1 MSEVP
6 ATKSALEAAG
16 ASVTETALVL
26 NDPELTWESYE
37 QLGKFIGQM
46 QRSIEWWMA
55 DLFIHGEEIF
65 GHRFAQVDEAFGV
78 APHTLSNRVS
88 VARRIPPNR
97 RRAAL
102 NFSIHAEVAY
112 LEPRDRDLWLDRAE
126 RGQWTRSRLREEMRA
141 ARGIGEGQMGD
152 LAVTGKS
159 QDLLHALSG
168 SQARADSD
176 EEHPTPGMP
185 AAKPL
190 GIDGLLSE
198 PVSGSRC
205 VCCGQLLEKLYPS
218 GADEIIDA

>member
-1 MSEVP
+1 VSEVP
-6 ATKSALEAAG
+6 ATQSALEAAG

-37 QLGKFIGQM
+37 RLGKFIGQM

-55 DLFIHGEEIF
+55 DLFIYGEDIF
-65 GHRFAQVDEAFGV
+65 GHRFAQIDEAFGV

-88 VARRIPPNR
+88 VARRIPPSR

-126 RGQWTRSRLREEMRA
+126 RGQWTRARLREEMRA

-152 LAVTGKS
+152 LAVTGKI
-159 QDLLHALSG
+159 QDTPHEDPG
-168 SQARADSD
+168 
-176 EEHPTPGMP
+176 EEHPTSGMP
-185 AAKPL
+185 AARPL
-190 GIDGLLSE
+190 GIDGLLGE
-198 PVSGSRC
+198 PVSGPRC
-205 VCCGQLLEKLYPS
+205 ACCGQPLPKPL
-218 GADEIIDA
+218 EIIDA